1 MITETRTHTIA
12 PDITVYEIS
21 GRLNLSNTLLTV
33 ENTIRGL
40 IDGGAK
46 KMVIELAN
54 LNSID
59 SAGIG
64 MLVSCAGQM
73 EHQGGRVRIAG
84 AKGRVKQSF
93 DIVHIHRITPIDRDV
108 ETSCREMGS
117 GGAAE

>member
-1 MITETRTHTIA
+1 VITETRTHTIA

-33 ENTIRGL
+33 ENAIRGL

-46 KMVIELAN
+46 KMVINLAN

-64 MLVSCAGQM
+64 MLVSCSGHM
-73 EHQGGRVRIAG
+73 EHLGGKFRVAG
-84 AKGRVKQSF
+84 AQGAVAKVF
-93 DIVHIHRITPIDRDV
+93 AMVHMDRIMPLDADLAT
-108 ETSCREMGS
+108 
-117 GGAAE
+117 AASAL